1 MFRKLRNQPLIR
13 SSTVTQYLAVCDLG
27 IYIDYGLTMQSHVR
41 QTAYRCFAVLR
52 QLRTVRRQVPTS
64 VFQSLIVAL
73 VLSRLDYCNS
83 VLFGLPANLIQR
95 LQSVQN
101 AAARLIFR
109 IRRSEHI
116 TPVLI
121 SLHWLCVPE
130 RISFKLAVMTY
141 RSIHGTFQ
149 SYISAFPTW
158 HPDDGCG
165 LLPYIVWTFR
175 RFVSLQSAGGRFRF
189 RMPPSGTT
197 CLSTSHLR
205 RHSRFSDNDSTPL
218 CFPVSTKTLSD
229 NSCVT
234 ITIHHY
240 CLDTR
245 GPCNNEHYL
254 GHVKNVYDDDDWLAR
269 APYQIKVL
277 GGHWLAIYRSLCLLF
292 NVVRYAT
299 LDIVLVRPLFFQT

>member
-1 MFRKLRNQPLIR
+1 MNKYNKYPKQQSSKNVRLVQMFRKLRNQPLIR

-64 VFQSLIVAL
+64 VFQSLIAAL

-121 SLHWLCVPE
+121 
-130 RISFKLAVMTY
+130 
-141 RSIHGTFQ
+141 
-149 SYISAFPTW
+149 AFT
-158 HPDDGCG
+158 G
-165 LLPYIVWTFR
+165 YASQN
-175 RFVSLQSAGGRFRF
+175 VS
-189 RMPPSGTT
+189 PS
-197 CLSTSHLR
+197 
-205 RHSRFSDNDSTPL
+205 N
-218 CFPVSTKTLSD
+218 
-229 NSCVT
+229 
-234 ITIHHY
+234 
-240 CLDTR
+240 
-245 GPCNNEHYL
+245 
-254 GHVKNVYDDDDWLAR
+254 
-269 APYQIKVL
+269 
-277 GGHWLAIYRSLCLLF
+277 
-292 NVVRYAT
+292 
-299 LDIVLVRPLFFQT
+299 